1 MIARPLAPRA
11 PIPFASP
18 DRAVST
24 PSLTTRM
31 APAASG
37 LPRRSPVQVPQA
49 PEPSMHDGATVT
61 ARFTG
66 QGRLSVRSSV
76 SGRHYR
82 FSGHGDTQAVDT
94 RDVMMLRRMPD
105 LHVG

>member
-66 QGRLSVRSSV
+66 RGGSAC
-76 SGRHYR
+76 GP
-82 FSGHGDTQAVDT
+82 AC
-94 RDVMMLRRMPD
+94 RDATTAFLATVTPRPSTPATS
-105 LHVG
+105 